1 MESTHL
7 QSRVHLAL
15 FLSVRRIVEVLH
27 GDKRRELVVDRV
39 VCMSGVIT
47 PQKQSALTLHGVEL
61 IVSISLN
68 IGPGRTW

>member
-27 GDKRRELVVDRV
+27 RDERRELVVDRV
-39 VCMSGVIT
+39 VCVSGIT
-47 PQKQSALTLHGVEL
+47 TLQKQAALTLHGVEL
-61 IVSISLN
+61 IVSISL
-68 IGPGRTW
+68 PLRLGRTW